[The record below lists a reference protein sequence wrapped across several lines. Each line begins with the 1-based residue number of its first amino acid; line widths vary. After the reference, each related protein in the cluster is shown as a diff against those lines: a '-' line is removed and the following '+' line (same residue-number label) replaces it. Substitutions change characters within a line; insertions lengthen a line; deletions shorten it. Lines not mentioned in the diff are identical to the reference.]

1 MDPTNTNTKTL
12 SSAAVYASLQ
22 SLNSSTDID
31 DAAAFATTTT
41 KRLPQHY
48 ENSKSSSRLLS
59 FYADMSTT
67 YHRTAPR
74 LDGKNTSAR
83 PLGMNDIS
91 ARLSQRAITF
101 TSKFYNKTCEN
112 ATVKQKKKKKRNL
125 DQLSTAT
132 VLSSFNIST
141 SQMKRKRQ
149 NLIQR
154 VNFKSKHNENDDNKT
169 QIEQCNLEF
178 MLQLNQEWNTYIR
191 DLLQLENNI
200 NFCPTTSL
208 DEETD
213 GNKNDSKSKKHL
225 RNVHQNITTLQNNNC
240 IEWVGAYV
248 RISHRN
254 QISNNSEFI
263 SDNIIDTERREPQHQ
278 SSKNAKHT
286 TDTKRST
293 TTEGIL
299 ISHSPNDWMIV
310 PMIIKSKAS
319 DVTNNIRSNHDVS
332 NINNDVNVGIKGAAL
347 NSSTVAASRDTH
359 ATANEVWHSKNT
371 NRQLETTDISLLP
384 KVKVPKNP
392 NVSESSTVV
401 TARIPL
407 GNYPY
412 SFMINDKT
420 QFLNIHL
427 QGR

>member
-101 TSKFYNKTCEN
+101 TSKFYNKNSEN
-112 ATVKQKKKKKRNL
+112 ATVKKKKKKKRNL
-125 DQLSTAT
+125 DQVSTAT

-154 VNFKSKHNENDDNKT
+154 VNFKSKHNEDDDNKT

-178 MLQLNQEWNTYIR
+178 ILQLNQEWNTYIR

-263 SDNIIDTERREPQHQ
+263 SDNIIDTERREPEHRA
-278 SSKNAKHT
+278 SKNAKHT

-293 TTEGIL
+293 AMEGIL

-319 DVTNNIRSNHDVS
+319 DVTNNIGSNHDVS

-347 NSSTVAASRDTH
+347 NSSTVAASRDTNT
-359 ATANEVWHSKNT
+359 TANNVWHSKNT
-371 NRQLETTDISLLP
+371 NRQPETTDISLLP

-392 NVSESSTVV
+392 NVSESSIVV